1 MRFGIFLSGVGGPAK
16 APRKIVFNCCSTLG
30 AFMVNI
36 QKLKPAWHDY
46 RTDIPQWVASGIG
59 QVAVEWAVLERELEE
74 LIRLLM
80 DIDPQ
85 HGRIIVNW
93 MNAKT
98 RSVTAQHLIQVH
110 ILQDKLKPHHFETF
124 MKVAGKIEP
133 LQTKRDI
140 LAHGVWDIHEGHW
153 CTLKCVSRGKLRN

>member
-1 MRFGIFLSGVGGPAK
+1 LSGVGGPAK
-16 APRKIVFNCCSTLG
+16 VPRKIGFNRCSTLG

-59 QVAVEWAVLERELEE
+59 QVAAEWAVLERELEE

-98 RSVTAQHLIQVH
+98 RSVTAQHLIQAH
-110 ILQDKLKPHHFETF
+110 ILQDKLKPHHLETF
-124 MKVAGKIEP
+124 MKVAEKIDLFKP
-133 LQTKRDI
+133 NAIFWLTGYGTYMRVI
-140 LAHGVWDIHEGHW
+140 GAP
-153 CTLKCVSRGKLRN
+153 LKCVSRGKLRN

>member
-1 MRFGIFLSGVGGPAK
+1 
-16 APRKIVFNCCSTLG
+16 
-30 AFMVNI
+30 MVNI

-59 QVAVEWAVLERELEE
+59 QVTAEWAVLERELEE

-85 HGRIIVNW
+85 HGRIIVHW

-98 RSVTAQHLIQVH
+98 RSVTAQHLIQAH
-110 ILQDKLKPHHFETF
+110 ILQDKLKPHHLETF
-124 MKVAGKIEP
+124 IKAAEKIER